1 MSTKAALTAQ
11 YLGTLAMLRQSV
23 ERCPADLWEES
34 VERCPADL
42 WEKTAGMRPRQF
54 WRIAYHA
61 TYYTDLYLAQTEADF
76 TDPPH
81 YQEEATNLWAEPKD
95 GVQPR
100 TLTPDEVLAYIDDVM
115 ATLTTLWRGSPREWK
130 PWTWRPLRA
139 ATTGTPASPSWS
151 TSSSTCATW
160 ASTWGNCRSC

>member
-23 ERCPADLWEES
+23 ERCPAE
-34 VERCPADL
+34 L

-115 ATLTTLWRGSPREWK
+115 AGLPARVEALDLEAPESGYHWYPGFTKLEHQFLN
-130 PWTWRPLRA
+130 LRHLGIHVGQLQELLMGA
-139 ATTGTPASPSWS
+139 GVDVNWLSRAK
-151 TSSSTCATW
+151 
-160 ASTWGNCRSC
+160 